1 MGSGLKV
8 NLDKSRLFGVG
19 VPDSDVSLVASSLGC
34 THGILPLIYL
44 GLPVGRR
51 MRFSEGW
58 EGIIDRFHDRLSLWK
73 AKTLSVGGRLTLI
86 KYVLGSLPVYYLSLL
101 KAPSNVLKIYG
112 GLGVGCLHS
121 KNLSLLGKEIASLGS
136 SGVWIDIIKAIKH
149 IEGIDF
155 NFRSSFIR
163 KRIPPRGRG
172 LNDINTLCNSL
183 NVVVLNPNGRD
194 KWSWSYE
201 APGCLKVNV
210 LTKVIEFNLHG
221 VHILGSH
228 HKWNSW
234 IPKKVNIVAWRASL
248 DRLATRFNL
257 MARDVSLPSINC
269 LFCGLE
275 PEVMDH
281 VLVRCHWVASG
292 NVKLQGGANLSKA
305 TNRVFQ
311 RISGKEVYI
320 GEESELCNTL
330 HGRFRIR
337 WMISAHSM
345 TFGEDID
352 SDHVMMTFS
361 LGYLQWVLEI
371 LLYWASVPLGFVV
384 LGFEAFL
391 GSSIYI
397 SNLSKKTYNGI
408 YILFKT

>member
-73 AKTLSVGGRLTLI
+73 VKTLSVGGRLTLI

-101 KAPSNVLKIYG
+101 KAPSNVLKDFYEDDG
-112 GLGVGCLHS
+112 GFYS
-121 KNLSLLGKEIASLGS
+121 STSSLGS

-163 KRIPPRGRG
+163 KRIPPKGRA
-172 LNDINTLCNSL
+172 LDDINTLCNSL

-281 VLVRCHWVASG
+281 VLVRCHWVCG
-292 NVKLQGGANLSKA
+292 
-305 TNRVFQ
+305 
-311 RISGKEVYI
+311 I
-320 GEESELCNTL
+320 
-330 HGRFRIR
+330 
-337 WMISAHSM
+337 W
-345 TFGEDID
+345 
-352 SDHVMMTFS
+352 
-361 LGYLQWVLEI
+361 
-371 LLYWASVPLGFVV
+371 
-384 LGFEAFL
+384 
-391 GSSIYI
+391 
-397 SNLSKKTYNGI
+397 KKV
-408 YILFKT
+408 